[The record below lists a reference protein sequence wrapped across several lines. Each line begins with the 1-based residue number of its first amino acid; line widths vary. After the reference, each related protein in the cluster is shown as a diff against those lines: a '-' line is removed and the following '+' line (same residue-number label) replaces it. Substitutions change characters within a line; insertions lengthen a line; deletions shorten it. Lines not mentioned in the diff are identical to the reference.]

1 MDDMDQG
8 IRTKPR
14 FTSARSSSPAAAK
27 YKRIVLKLSGEALQ
41 GKLGFGIDPTV
52 LEDLAAQ
59 IKEVKELGVQVTV
72 VVGGGNIFRGLKTA
86 SVTGMERATADYM
99 GMLATAI
106 NGLALQDALER
117 IDVPT
122 RVQTAIEIAKVA
134 EPYIRRRA
142 IRHLEKGRVVIFV
155 GGIGNPF
162 FTTDTTAALRAMEIG
177 ADVVLKGT
185 DVDGV
190 YTDDPAT
197 NRQAK
202 KFTTVTF
209 FDVLKKGL
217 KVMDATAVSLC
228 MGSDVPIIVFNLH
241 RAGNIKRAV
250 CGEAVGTQVINRKSP
265 SS

>member
-1 MDDMDQG
+1 M
-8 IRTKPR
+8 P
-14 FTSARSSSPAAAK
+14 SASASGGSPT
-27 YKRIVLKLSGEALQ
+27 YGRIVLKLSGEALQ
-41 GKLGFGIDPTV
+41 GKLGFGIDPDV
-52 LEDLAAQ
+52 LNDLARQ
-59 IKEVKELGVQVTV
+59 IKEIRELGVQVTV
-72 VVGGGNIFRGLKTA
+72 VVGGGNIFRGLSTA
-86 SVTGMERATADYM
+86 KATGMERATADYM

-117 IDVPT
+117 AGVPT

-155 GGIGNPF
+155 GGIGSPF

-177 ADVVLKGT
+177 ADVVLKAT
-185 DVDGV
+185 NVDGV
-190 YTDDPAT
+190 YSDDPAI

-202 KFTTVTF
+202 KFETLTF

-228 MGSDVPIIVFNLH
+228 MSSNVPIIVFNLH
-241 RAGNIKRAV
+241 RSGNIKRAV
-250 CGEAVGTQVINRKSP
+250 CGEPVGTRVVHQK
-265 SS
+265 